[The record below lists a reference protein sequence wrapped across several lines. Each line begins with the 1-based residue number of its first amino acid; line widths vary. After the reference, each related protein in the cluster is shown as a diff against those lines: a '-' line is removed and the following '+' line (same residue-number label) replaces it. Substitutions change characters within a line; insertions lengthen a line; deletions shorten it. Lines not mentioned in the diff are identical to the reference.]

1 MNLEKV
7 ALDQN
12 FSLSYGASTQ
22 KRIYGL
28 CYESFQNENLK
39 DQLHY
44 EVEIQFLEDNYGA
57 NRILEIDRRQVY
69 INNKVPNSKM
79 EQIAE
84 KASQTIFPLRIKMKA
99 NGEIEE
105 ILTNSA
111 IKKRW
116 FSAKEEILNYYKGET
131 IYKVVNKIESVI
143 LNEDLLKKSIYQNWF
158 FHLYFKPF
166 YTQYT
171 EKLKFKYIWD
181 SPVFGNQYIKYG
193 VVHTLNEHYDQD
205 DKIDINANGIA
216 VDERSIEEIIEGYNF
231 PKALLSGEE
240 VEPVESTMNVD
251 YKLYKE
257 DRSIFSVTGTFE
269 TKINKNTQQK
279 IQIEIFHFPETSSFR
294 PWSDFALK
302 ENKRIFQSY
311 QNNGDDDII
320 DIVEVSKRLRQDE
333 KPQPERILG
342 TPRESVQFYVP
353 DESDPVAK
361 TSFWG
366 KIKSGLKTNK

>member
-44 EVEIQFLEDNYGA
+44 EVEVQFVEDNYGA

-69 INNKVPNSKM
+69 INNKVPSSKM

-84 KASQTIFPLRIKMKA
+84 KASQTIFPLRIIMKA

-105 ILTNSA
+105 ILTNTA

-116 FSAKEEILNYYKGET
+116 FAVKEEILNYYKGDT
-131 IYKVVNKIESVI
+131 ISKVVNKIESVL
-143 LNEDLLKKSIYQNWF
+143 LNEDLLQKSIYQNWF

-166 YTQYT
+166 YTEYS
-171 EKLKFKYIWD
+171 EKLNFKYIWN
-181 SPVFGNQYIKYG
+181 SPVFGNQCIKYG
-193 VVHTLNEHYDQD
+193 VVHTLTEHYDTD
-205 DKIDINANGIA
+205 DKVCINVDGISI
-216 VDERSIEEIIEGYNF
+216 DERSIEEILEGYNF
-231 PKALLSGEE
+231 PKAQLSGEE
-240 VEPVESTMNVD
+240 VEPVKSIMNVD

-294 PWSDFALK
+294 PWSDFVLK

-311 QNNGDDDII
+311 QNNDDDDII

-342 TPRESVQFYVP
+342 APRESVQFYVP
-353 DESDPVAK
+353 EEPDMIVK
-361 TSFWG
+361 ISFWD
-366 KIKSGLKTNK
+366 KIKSGFKK